1 MGDFALTFMVVG
13 AAILVLPHLDRNDN
27 RVRLTLF
34 GICIVLTW
42 RYVGW
47 RFATTLPP
55 LTLRLESL
63 YPWIFASVE
72 ALANLGWTIGFLTLS
87 RTSDRRGEAKE
98 HRDWLNSPGGLPRI
112 DILIPTYNED
122 ESILARSIIG
132 ALGVDYPR
140 VRVWVLDDGRRAW
153 LEQFCESRGV
163 MYLTR
168 PDNRHAKAGN
178 INQALGILRRGSDPP
193 EFIAIFDADFV
204 PHREFL
210 S

>member
-1 MGDFALTFMVVG
+1 MGDFALTFMVIG

-47 RFATTLPP
+47 RVATTLPP
-55 LTLRLESL
+55 LALRRESR
-63 YPWIFASVE
+63 YPWVFASGE
-72 ALANLGWTIGFLTLS
+72 ALANLGWPIGFLTLS
-87 RTSDRRGEAKE
+87 RTSDRRGEVKE
-98 HRDWLNSPGGLPRI
+98 QRDWLNSPGSLPRV

-140 VRVWVLDDGRRAW
+140 VRVWVLDDGRRAC
-153 LEQFCESRGV
+153 LEKFCESKGAI
-163 MYLTR
+163 YCTR
-168 PDNRHAKAGN
+168 PANRHDKGGN
-178 INQALGILRRGSDPP
+178 LD
-193 EFIAIFDADFV
+193 
-204 PHREFL
+204 
-210 S
+210 